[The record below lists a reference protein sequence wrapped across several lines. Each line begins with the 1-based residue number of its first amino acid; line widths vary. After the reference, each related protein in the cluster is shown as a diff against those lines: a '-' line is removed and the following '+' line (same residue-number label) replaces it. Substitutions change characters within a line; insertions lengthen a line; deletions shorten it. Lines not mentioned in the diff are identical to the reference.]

1 MMDIFALS
9 CHYFRFNAFSI
20 KTYHSPFIVVLSVV
34 VLLGAAVVV
43 LSVVVLLGAAVV
55 VLSVVVLLGAA
66 VVVLSVVVLLGAAV
80 VVLSV
85 VVVLEA
91 VIVDLVVAESKKY
104 MFTSRSTRRCP
115 GKSNIACL
123 IYRKTMVL

>member
-43 LSVVVLLGAAVV
+43 LSVVVLLGAAVG
-55 VLSVVVLLGAA
+55 VLSL
-66 VVVLSVVVLLGAAV
+66 
-80 VVLSV
+80 

>member
-43 LSVVVLLGAAVV
+43 V
-55 VLSVVVLLGAA
+55 
-66 VVVLSVVVLLGAAV
+66 
-80 VVLSV
+80 SV
-85 VVVLEA
+85 VVVLGA